1 MLSFLKHKKVFTII
15 GPYPAMREAL
25 KSRGWIE
32 KFENMTSLPLKKRI
46 SKKQKT
52 VVDSEMDEP
61 KEIDDADDNNDCT
74 DDGRLNI

>member
-1 MLSFLKHKKVFTII
+1 
-15 GPYPAMREAL
+15 MREAL

-32 KFENMTSLPLKKRI
+32 KFENMTSLPLKKRT

-52 VVDSEMDEP
+52 VVESEMDEP

-74 DDGRLNI
+74 DDGRLNN